1 MDSLG
6 RPMQSQGSLE
16 WGRRVGVR
24 GEAIAK
30 EVEVGEMGLQAA
42 KCRQPPEAGKRMK
55 MNYSSETPER
65 TQPCQHMLDFWPL
78 EL

>member
-6 RPMQSQGSLE
+6 RPIQSQGSLE

-42 KCRQPPEAGKRMK
+42 KCGQPPEAGKGK
-55 MNYSSETPER
+55 ETDPPLQPPEGM
-65 TQPCQHMLDFWPL
+65 QP
-78 EL
+78 